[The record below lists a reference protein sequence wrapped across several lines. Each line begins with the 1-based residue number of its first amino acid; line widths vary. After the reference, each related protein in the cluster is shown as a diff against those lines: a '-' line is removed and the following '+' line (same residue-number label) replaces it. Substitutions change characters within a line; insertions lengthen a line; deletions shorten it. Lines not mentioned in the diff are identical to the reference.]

1 MVRAACR
8 SEPWSPL
15 RGFSAGGW
23 PRTVASLG
31 CRPLPRRE
39 PLWGATDRPGGR
51 DGAVQAAVG
60 TSGFEG
66 HRARGKARGRE
77 CREWRVRERG
87 GSASAK
93 TRADACTTSAWTT
106 PRGDACSDH
115 PRRRSP
121 PAWRKP
127 GRDGRPVSRS
137 LRGAAPHPHGAP
149 KPVPPQQAAN
159 GIDPER
165 PGRSRTPALLFR
177 TPAPHTDPS
186 KRRPRTDRPA
196 SWCHQARDPQ
206 RCPAAGDA

>member
-1 MVRAACR
+1 MVRSACR

-51 DGAVQAAVG
+51 DGVVRAAVG
-60 TSGFEG
+60 TRGFGG

-77 CREWRVRERG
+77 DREWRVRDRG

-93 TRADACTTSAWTT
+93 TRADACTTSARATFRRRVLR
-106 PRGDACSDH
+106 PPAQEFPP
-115 PRRRSP
+115 PRRRE
-121 PAWRKP
+121 R

-137 LRGAAPHPHGAP
+137 LRGAAPHPHGDP
-149 KPVPPQQAAN
+149 KSVPPQQAAN

-186 KRRPRTDRPA
+186 KRPPRTDLPA